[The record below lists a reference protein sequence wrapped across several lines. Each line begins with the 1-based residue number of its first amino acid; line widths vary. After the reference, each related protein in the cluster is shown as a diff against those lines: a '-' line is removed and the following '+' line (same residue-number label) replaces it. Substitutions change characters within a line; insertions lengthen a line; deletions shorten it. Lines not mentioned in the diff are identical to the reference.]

1 MQSLPPLH
9 DENNSIIQNIIPEE
23 MKWKQPLPFT
33 DLFSRRF
40 DLNDFELAGLLAH
53 LLFETFPPR
62 MVGAVACG
70 QKVFKGLQLRVQL
83 RYRTGFP
90 FQTLPEQ
97 GSWSPRHDK
106 SRKII
111 RDSLN

>member
-9 DENNSIIQNIIPEE
+9 DENNSIIQNVIPEE
-23 MKWKQPLPFT
+23 IKWKQPLPFT

-62 MVGAVACG
+62 MVRAVACG
-70 QKVFKGLQLRVQL
+70 QKVLKAYSCG
-83 RYRTGFP
+83 YSSGIAP
-90 FQTLPEQ
+90 
-97 GSWSPRHDK
+97 
-106 SRKII
+106 
-111 RDSLN
+111 DSLFRRFPNREVGHQDATKVENF